1 MNHAGRDLEQTQTAS
16 GVAPRRALLQMSSTS
31 AIIFAI
37 GFLAFAASAPGA
49 ELQRSCI
56 EPPATVIELTG
67 VNTKHARAKAKFS
80 EPDIVKACHEG
91 YVAQGTFSS
100 PEKCIRETKV
110 TLLGDEI
117 SAVANC
123 SKGTL
128 RLGEM
133 TFKMP
138 VDENCASGGI
148 FAAPAFTVLCP
159 KYRGRIVNP

>member
-1 MNHAGRDLEQTQTAS
+1 MPDETLNKPK
-16 GVAPRRALLQMSSTS
+16 PRRGSLSTPLAQVQMFSIR
-31 AIIFAI
+31 AIIFASA
-37 GFLAFAASAPGA
+37 FSALAATALGA
-49 ELQRSCI
+49 ELQRSCL

-67 VNTKHARAKAKFS
+67 INTQHARAKAKFS
-80 EPDIVKACHEG
+80 EPDIIKACHEG
-91 YVAQGTFSS
+91 YVDQGGFSS

-148 FAAPAFTVLCP
+148 FAAPAFTMLCP
-159 KYRGRIVNP
+159 KYRGKVVNP